1 MRQKTAIL
9 QGSVKLCV
17 STCLY
22 QPAGCVCA
30 SALKPI
36 CVTIIQ
42 FTTNWVKRP
51 AREGSMLASLKVCMC
66 VCAFTSVVPVRH
78 DRRRELKAVGAKR
91 PSHIWVCVPVW
102 VWVHLCVCKE
112 WPSLQTSV
120 TDGWF
125 WYQAFGFMEAY
136 GQGILPLW
144 ERECK
149 CLTVHAGVCLCVRA
163 NTIRTSSSFTK
174 PPTHGFPLLS
184 LSLHLQYFKK
194 RD

>member
-149 CLTVHAGVCLCVRA
+149 CVTVHAGVCLCVRA

>member
-1 MRQKTAIL
+1 ML

-30 SALKPI
+30 SVLKLI

-42 FTTNWVKRP
+42 STTNWVKRP

-91 PSHIWVCVPVW
+91 PSHIWLCVCVP

-144 ERECK
+144 ERESVNVWLCMP
-149 CLTVHAGVCLCVRA
+149 VCVCVCTQTLSEQALPSPNHPRMV
-163 NTIRTSSSFTK
+163 
-174 PPTHGFPLLS
+174 FPSS
-184 LSLHLQYFKK
+184 LSHFICNMSKK
-194 RD
+194 EIR